1 MAFESISQK
10 IQETLKKLT
19 RRGKLNEQDIK
30 AAMREIR
37 LALLEADV
45 NFLVV
50 KQLIKRISERA
61 VGAEIMESLT
71 PGQQVVKIVREELT
85 ALMGETHEDIS
96 LPQKGMGVILLA
108 GLQGAGKTTS
118 AAKLGLYL
126 RDKGKKPGLIACD
139 MSRPAAVEQLK
150 VLGKTIDMPVYAR
163 EKGDAVKIA
172 KEGIKWAEHEGCDAV
187 IVDTAGRM
195 HVQQELMEELKQVQ
209 KATGPSETLLVVDA
223 MTGQDAVNTAEAF
236 NDAVGISGVILTK
249 LDGDTRGGAALSVR
263 EVIHKPIKLVGMG
276 EKLDKLEAFHPDRM
290 AARILG
296 MGDVLSLIEK
306 AEQSLDMKKA
316 QEFEEKVKSQEL
328 TLEDFLSQMEQ
339 IKKMGPISD
348 LMDMVPGMKG
358 KMKGV
363 NPDEKQLGR
372 TEAIIKSMTSQERRR
387 PHIMNAS
394 RRKRVA
400 RGSGTSIQEVNKLL
414 KSFEEFKKMMKQ
426 FGKGKKPSL
435 GNLRFPM

>member
-30 AAMREIR
+30 SAMREIR

-45 NFLVV
+45 NYLVV
-50 KQLIKRISERA
+50 KELVKRISERA

-85 ALMGETHEDIS
+85 ALMGGKHEDIK
-96 LPQKGMGVILLA
+96 LPPKGMGVILLA

-126 RDKGKKPGLIACD
+126 RGKGGTPALIACD
-139 MSRPAAVEQLK
+139 MSRPAAVEQLT
-150 VLGKTIDMPVYAR
+150 VLGKTIDMPVYAK
-163 EKGDAVKIA
+163 EQGSAVVIA
-172 KEGIKWAEHEGCDAV
+172 KEGIQWAQAQGCDAV

-195 HVQQELMEELKQVQ
+195 HVQQELMEELKQV
-209 KATGPSETLLVVDA
+209 KDATNPDEVLLVVDA
-223 MTGQDAVNTAEAF
+223 MTGQDAINTAQAF
-236 NDAVGISGVILTK
+236 DEAVGITGVILTK

-276 EKLDKLEAFHPDRM
+276 EKLDKLEPFHPDRM

-306 AEQSLDMKKA
+306 AEQSLDMKEA
-316 QEFEEKVKSQEL
+316 QEFERKVASQEL
-328 TLEDFLSQMEQ
+328 SLEDFLSQLQQ
-339 IKKMGPISD
+339 IKKMGPLSD
-348 LMDMVPGMKG
+348 LLEMVPGAKG
-358 KMKGV
+358 RLKGV
-363 NPDEKQLGR
+363 SFDEKQLSR
-372 TEAIIKSMTSQERRR
+372 TEAIIQSMTPKERRN
-387 PHIMNAS
+387 PQIMNAS

-400 RGSGTSIQEVNKLL
+400 LGSGTSIQDVNRLL
-414 KSFEEFKKMMKQ
+414 KSFEDFKKMMKQ

-435 GNLRFPM
+435 GNFRFPM

>member
-1 MAFESISQK
+1 MAFESISAK

-45 NFLVV
+45 NYLVV
-50 KQLIKRISERA
+50 KELVKRISERA
-61 VGAEIMESLT
+61 VGSEIMESLT

-85 ALMGETHEDIS
+85 VLMGETHEDIQ

-126 RDKGKKPGLIACD
+126 RDKGKTPALIACD

-150 VLGKTIDMPVYAR
+150 VLGRTIDMPVYAR
-163 EKGDAVKIA
+163 EKGDAVRIA
-172 KEGIKWAEHEGCDAV
+172 KEGIRWAENEGCDAV

-195 HVQQELMEELKQVQ
+195 HVQQELMEELKQVK
-209 KATGPSETLLVVDA
+209 KAADPAETLLVVDA
-223 MTGQDAVNTAEAF
+223 MTGQDAVNTAQAF
-236 NDAVGISGVILTK
+236 NDSVGISGVILTK

-263 EVIHKPIKLVGMG
+263 EVIRRPIKLVGMG

-306 AEQSLDMKKA
+306 AEQSLDMKQA
-316 QEFEEKVKSQEL
+316 QEFEKKVASQEL
-328 TLEDFLSQMEQ
+328 SLEDFLSQLQQ

-363 NPDEKQLGR
+363 NPDERQLGR
-372 TEAIIKSMTSQERRR
+372 TEAIIQSMTPKERKH

-400 RGSGTSIQEVNKLL
+400 KAAAPAFRT
-414 KSFEEFKKMMKQ
+414 
-426 FGKGKKPSL
+426 
-435 GNLRFPM
+435 

>member
-1 MAFESISQK
+1 MAFEGISEK

-45 NFLVV
+45 HYLVV
-50 KQLIKRISERA
+50 KQLVAKISERA
-61 VGAEIMESLT
+61 VGSEIMESLT

-85 ALMGETHEDIS
+85 ALMGGKHEDVQ
-96 LPQKGMGVILLA
+96 LPGKGMGVILLA

-126 RDKGKKPGLIACD
+126 RSKGLTPALIACD

-150 VLGKTIDMPVYAR
+150 VLGKSIGMPVYAQD
-163 EKGDAVKIA
+163 KGSAVAIA
-172 KEGIKWAEHEGCDAV
+172 KDGIKWAEDQGCSVA

-195 HVQQELMEELKQVQ
+195 HVQQDLMDELKQVA
-209 KATGPSETLLVVDA
+209 KVTDPHEILLVVDA

-236 NDAVGISGVILTK
+236 EKAVGITGVILTK

-263 EVIHKPIKLVGMG
+263 EVIHKPIKLAGMG

-306 AEQSLDMKKA
+306 AEQSLDLKKA
-316 QEFEEKVKSQEL
+316 QEFEKKVASQDI
-328 TLEDFLSQMEQ
+328 TLEDFLSQLQQ
-339 IKKMGPISD
+339 IKKMGNLSEI
-348 LMDMVPGMKG
+348 MDMVPGVKG
-358 KMKGV
+358 KMKGL

-372 TEAIIKSMTSQERRR
+372 TEAIIQSMTPKERQR
-387 PHIMNAS
+387 PSIMNAS

-400 RGSGTSIQEVNKLL
+400 KGSGTSVADVNRLL
-414 KSFEEFKKMMKQ
+414 NSFEEFKKMMKR
-426 FGKGKKPSL
+426 FGKGKRPAL
-435 GNLRFPM
+435 GNFRFPM